1 MSARILLALGA
12 ICAGAIALFAF
23 PERVQEKA
31 LSPKELPVVEHGI
44 ASYYGDQF
52 QGRTTASGE
61 PHDQNEMSAA
71 SRDLP
76 LGSHARV
83 TNLENGKS
91 VDVEINDRGPYV
103 HGRIIDL
110 SKRAAKD
117 LGIGRREGLAHVI
130 VQAHPADQPT
140 PELKD
145 EVAHVAAEKQ
155 AKAAPP
161 AAQNRRPKAVKTA
174 AP

>member
-1 MSARILLALGA
+1 MSARSFFALGVLSL
-12 ICAGAIALFAF
+12 GVLSVVAF
-23 PERVQEKA
+23 PRRVHDKE
-31 LSPKELPVVEHGI
+31 LIPKELPVVEHGI

-61 PHDQNEMSAA
+61 LHDQNELSAA

-76 LGSHARV
+76 LGSKARV

-91 VDVEINDRGPYV
+91 VEVEIKDRGPYV
-103 HGRIIDL
+103 RGRVIDL
-110 SKRAAKD
+110 SKRAARI
-117 LGIGRREGLAHVI
+117 LGIGQRKGVARVI

-145 EVAHVAAEKQ
+145 QVAQVAAK
-155 AKAAPP
+155 KRAATRVSTSSPP
-161 AAQNRRPKAVKTA
+161 PQTA
-174 AP
+174 TRFTP

>member
-1 MSARILLALGA
+1 MSRSLIALGVF
-12 ICAGAIALFAF
+12 CLGAFSLFAF
-23 PERVQEKA
+23 PRRVHDKE
-31 LSPKELPVVEHGI
+31 LVPEELPVVEHGI

-52 QGRTTASGE
+52 QGRTTANGE
-61 PHDQNEMSAA
+61 RHDQNQLSAA

-76 LGSHARV
+76 LGSTARV

-103 HGRIIDL
+103 RGRVIDL
-110 SKRAAKD
+110 SKRAARV
-117 LGIGRREGLAHVI
+117 LGIGEREGLARVI

-145 EVAHVAAEKQ
+145 QVAQVAAKKQ
-155 AKAAPP
+155 RATRVSAPP
-161 AAQNRRPKAVKTA
+161 APPKPA
-174 AP
+174 AKPAS